1 MGKGKLKN
9 ILKKAAVLVGKT
21 AGGKNMVG
29 ETLHGV
35 LDLLPVPNQPIG
47 RLVEAVLAG
56 KWNDAKVYVGK
67 ILTVRNG
74 VAFAVTI
81 LILSGILTYEDVVGF
96 FDILTQVLELFNSA
110 GVEV

>member
-56 KWNDAKVYVGK
+56 MMQKYMLEKY
-67 ILTVRNG
+67 LQ
-74 VAFAVTI
+74 
-81 LILSGILTYEDVVGF
+81 LEM
-96 FDILTQVLELFNSA
+96 VLHLQLLY
-110 GVEV
+110 